1 MFGVLPVL
9 LARHCVV
16 SVGGLR
22 KTAIMIV
29 FLLQLALVVGRGRLA
44 ALGTPRIAGEI
55 GPRTIATIGVRL
67 GYHVEHFE
75 SPRARSKFDHVAAA
89 EGV

>member
-9 LARHCVV
+9 LARHGVV

-22 KTAIMIV
+22 KAAIMIV
-29 FLLQLALVVGRGRLA
+29 FLLQLALVVGRGLLA

-67 GYHVEHFE
+67 GYHVEH
-75 SPRARSKFDHVAAA
+75 SRVRALGRSSIT
-89 EGV
+89 